1 MKWMITAD
9 SSCDLKSLDTGSE
22 EIGYETVPFVLTL
35 DDVHYRDTPDLDI
48 PSFVAHM
55 EKSRSSRSSCPSPGD
70 WAEVFEKADNTIAF
84 TISANLSGSHNS
96 AVSAGRMVMEEH
108 PEKKIRVVDSLSTGP
123 KLVVMACK
131 ALDMIQKGESMERV
145 TEACEQIAHSM
156 RTIFTLC
163 SFHNLAQNGRIGKLA
178 SYIALHL
185 GIRVIGAGSK
195 EGKIQMK
202 DKARGDGKTLK
213 RMLELMEEEGYAGT
227 SVFVSH
233 CLNEGLALQF
243 KTLIQQKWAQA
254 KVEIYA
260 TRGLDSYYAENKGL
274 IVAY

>member
-9 SSCDLKSLDTGSE
+9 SSCDLRTLVTGSG

-35 DDVHYRDTPDLDI
+35 DDVDYKDTPELDI

-55 EKSRSSRSSCPSPGD
+55 EKSRSSHSSCPSPGD

-96 AVSAGRMVMEEH
+96 AVSASHMVMEEH
-108 PEKKIRVVDSLSTGP
+108 PDKKISVVDSLSTGP
-123 KLVVMACK
+123 KLVVMVSK
-131 ALDMIQKGESMERV
+131 ALEMIQKGEPLEKV

-178 SYIALHL
+178 SFVVQHL

-195 EGKIQMK
+195 EGRIQMK

-213 RMLELMEEEGYAGT
+213 RVLELMEEEGYTGT

-233 CLNEGLALQF
+233 CLNEGLAIQF
-243 KTLIQQKWAQA
+243 KNMIQQKWAQA
-254 KVEIYA
+254 KVEIFA
-260 TRGLDSYYAENKGL
+260 TRGLDSYYAENRGL